1 MEYLQ
6 SFLIVVMEMVCFFL
20 FQDAFVPTEKKHK
33 SGFYALW
40 ILALSFSALI
50 MSYLFED
57 SFIVKEIAMIVLLFS
72 SIVVLKSKE
81 KKRALLAAVMFIF
94 ILVIAD
100 VITVLLD
107 TQVITVANK
116 DEELVAMLIVLT
128 SKAVLLIII
137 LCLRK
142 FAAGRWN
149 DFQKQTNMM
158 RYAVIPFIF
167 ICLMAVI
174 LSNDMGALNAKMR
187 YLIWGCLSIVLIAN
201 LLLVFF
207 MKSDAEKNQLLYERK
222 MLELAAAGEKREYK
236 AMEEKLDLQ
245 KSLNHD
251 FRNHLNCLQGLVE
264 RQNYE
269 EVKAYLAQLNHKYSV
284 EVELIDTHN
293 VIINTVLNDK
303 YNEAKEIGAVI
314 ALQIGDLSAVCMEEL
329 DIILLLSNLFNNA
342 IEALKECENEKILRI
357 KLELKRGEFLIS
369 VQNSF
374 EGDRKKNGEIYT
386 TTKKKDAELHGYGM
400 KNIRNTAEKYGG
412 FCQFDSLDSEFHA
425 VVCIPMSEKNFVKKG
440 KIM

>member
-40 ILALSFSALI
+40 ILALSFSALV

-57 SFIVKEIAMIVLLFS
+57 SFIVKEIAMIVLFFC
-72 SIVVLKSKE
+72 SIVLLKRGE
-81 KKRALLAAVMFIF
+81 KKRAILVAVMFVFLVVIVDLITLLF
-94 ILVIAD
+94 DTKILKVKNRD
-100 VITVLLD
+100 D
-107 TQVITVANK
+107 
-116 DEELVAMLIVLT
+116 ELVAMLVVLM
-128 SKAVLLIII
+128 SKAILVMII
-137 LCLRK
+137 LLLRK
-142 FAAGRWN
+142 FVAARQ
-149 DFQKQTNMM
+149 DSFQRQTNML
-158 RYAVIPFIF
+158 RYA
-167 ICLMAVI
+167 
-174 LSNDMGALNAKMR
+174 
-187 YLIWGCLSIVLIAN
+187 IWGCIFILLIAN

-303 YNEAKEIGAVI
+303 YNEAKEIGAAI

>member
-40 ILALSFSALI
+40 ILALSFSALV

-57 SFIVKEIAMIVLLFS
+57 SFIVKEIAMIVLFFC
-72 SIVVLKSKE
+72 SIVLLKRGE
-81 KKRALLAAVMFIF
+81 KKRAILVAVMFVFLVVIVDLITLLF
-94 ILVIAD
+94 DTKILKVKNRD
-100 VITVLLD
+100 D
-107 TQVITVANK
+107 
-116 DEELVAMLIVLT
+116 ELVAMLVVLM
-128 SKAVLLIII
+128 SKAILVMII
-137 LCLRK
+137 LLLRK
-142 FAAGRWN
+142 FVAARQ
-149 DFQKQTNMM
+149 DSFQRQTNML
-158 RYAVIPFIF
+158 RYAIIPFVSIW
-167 ICLMAVI
+167 LMSII
-174 LSNDMGALNAKMR
+174 LSNDLGIMTNQMR
-187 YLIWGCLSIVLIAN
+187 YAIWGCIFILLIAN

-342 IEALKECENEKILRI
+342 IEALKECEKQKILRI

>member
-1 MEYLQ
+1 MFV
-6 SFLIVVMEMVCFFL
+6 FLVVIV
-20 FQDAFVPTEKKHK
+20 D
-33 SGFYALW
+33 
-40 ILALSFSALI
+40 LI
-50 MSYLFED
+50 T
-57 SFIVKEIAMIVLLFS
+57 LLFDTK
-72 SIVVLKSKE
+72 ILKVKN
-81 KKRALLAAVMFIF
+81 R
-94 ILVIAD
+94 D
-100 VITVLLD
+100 D
-107 TQVITVANK
+107 
-116 DEELVAMLIVLT
+116 ELVAMLVVLM
-128 SKAVLLIII
+128 SKAILVMII
-137 LCLRK
+137 LLLRK
-142 FAAGRWN
+142 FVAARQ
-149 DFQKQTNMM
+149 DSFQRQTNML
-158 RYAVIPFIF
+158 RYAIIPFVSIW
-167 ICLMAVI
+167 LMAII
-174 LSNDMGALNAKMR
+174 LSNDLGIMTNQMR
-187 YLIWGCLSIVLIAN
+187 YAIWGCIFILLIAN